1 MLNVSNQAFEQK
13 RWLEIQLFKKVQ
25 NSFSD
30 SSNTYIKQMVDTHFD
45 ISKKKTPK
53 TLIKSIDIV
62 YFLHKRFVLWQND
75 DLYIFFVKECLFQNK
90 NT

>member
-45 ISKKKTPK
+45 ISKKKK
-53 TLIKSIDIV
+53 LLK
-62 YFLHKRFVLWQND
+62 H
-75 DLYIFFVKECLFQNK
+75 
-90 NT
+90 